1 MNETV
6 SHNRPKDEKRV
17 RRVSRLAEREEA
29 EMTRMIETWPSSDG
43 RNDVRVLVQYPWM
56 QYKTS
61 IVFML
66 RRKVQGNIGL
76 LQQLG

>member
-6 SHNRPKDEKRV
+6 SHNRPKDEKRI

-29 EMTRMIETWPSSDG
+29 EMTGMIETWQSSDG
-43 RNDVRVLVQYPWM
+43 RNDARVLVQYPWM

-61 IVFML
+61 IVLML
-66 RRKVQGNIGL
+66 RRKVQGNVGR
-76 LQQLG
+76 LQQLE

>member
-29 EMTRMIETWPSSDG
+29 EMTRMIET
-43 RNDVRVLVQYPWM
+43 
-56 QYKTS
+56 
-61 IVFML
+61 
-66 RRKVQGNIGL
+66 
-76 LQQLG
+76 